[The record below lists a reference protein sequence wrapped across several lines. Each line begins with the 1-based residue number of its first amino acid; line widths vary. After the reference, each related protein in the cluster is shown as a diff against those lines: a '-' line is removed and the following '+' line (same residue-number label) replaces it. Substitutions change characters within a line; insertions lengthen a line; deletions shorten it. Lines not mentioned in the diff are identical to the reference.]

1 MENTYN
7 GNGNHEVKAKGRQ
20 KFRLKTFNSFTIEWK
35 EKGVKVWNIVG
46 PTDSS
51 QRAYN
56 VVLNDG
62 ENIRITTDG
71 NWTISLISLADRG
84 DKVDGRSLVQILPE
98 EDMNMY
104 DKLRQEMLQM
114 FQNKAEEKGM
124 ETMEEA
130 DDLEFEEE
138 DENLIDTP
146 YEYKAMVDE
155 YLAQRP
161 EDEPYKDEFE
171 KKEEVEQEKTEDEQ
185 ETVDT

>member
-7 GNGNHEVKAKGRQ
+7 GNGNHEIKAKGRQ
-20 KFRLKTFNSFTIEWK
+20 KFRLKTFESFVIEWK
-35 EKGVKVWNIVG
+35 EKGKKVWNIVG
-46 PTDSS
+46 PADSN

-62 ENIRITTDG
+62 ESLKVNTNG
-71 NWTISLISLADRG
+71 NWTISLIALEERG
-84 DKVDGRSLVQILPE
+84 DKADSKSLVQILPE

-114 FQNKAEEKGM
+114 FQNKAEEHNM

-130 DDLEFEEE
+130 NDLDFEEE

-155 YLAQRP
+155 YLKENP
-161 EDEPYKDEFE
+161 EEQPYTDEFE
-171 KKEEVEQEKTEDEQ
+171 KKE
-185 ETVDT
+185 